1 MLELKNIGYRYKGNQ
16 TSTLDN
22 INYRFET
29 GKFYTILGKSGTGK
43 TTLLSL
49 LAGLDSPTEGQV
61 LFNGKDIRKSGYSH
75 HRKAN
80 VSLVFQSYNLLDY
93 LTPLENIQ
101 LVNPKADET
110 LLREL
115 GLEEELLT
123 RNILKLSG
131 GQQQRVAIA
140 RALVSNTP
148 IILLD
153 EPTGNLDYETAIEVV
168 DLVKEYAHKKN
179 RCVIMVTHSR
189 IMPKLADISLQLTSE
204 GLVKQT
210 EIFEGEY

>member
-1 MLELKNIGYRYKGNQ
+1 MLELKNVSYCYKGSSEAILQ
-16 TSTLDN
+16 D
-22 INYRFET
+22 INYKFEK
-29 GKFYTILGKSGTGK
+29 GKLYTILGKSGTGK

-49 LAGLDSPTEGQV
+49 LAGLDNPTGGSIV
-61 LFNGKDIRKSGYSH
+61 FNNEDIRKSGYSH

-80 VSLVFQSYNLLDY
+80 ISLVFQSYNLLDY

-101 LVNPKADET
+101 LVNPTADAS
-110 LLREL
+110 LLLEL
-115 GLEEELLT
+115 GLDEVLLS

-148 IILLD
+148 VILLD

-168 DLVKEYAHKKN
+168 SLLKEYAHKKN
-179 RCVIMVTHSR
+179 KCVIMVTHSR
-189 IMPKLADISLQLTSE
+189 TMPKFSDISLQLTKN
-204 GLVKQT
+204 GLLQQSQT
-210 EIFEGEY
+210 LE

>member
-1 MLELKNIGYRYKGNQ
+1 MLELKNISYHYKGNAAP
-16 TSTLDN
+16 TLQN
-22 INYRFET
+22 ISYQFEP

-49 LAGLDSPTEGQV
+49 LAGLDSPTNGQV
-61 LFNGKDIRKSGYSH
+61 LFNKEDIRKSGYAR
-75 HRKAN
+75 HRRKN

-101 LVNPKADET
+101 LVNPHTDET
-110 LLREL
+110 LLKDL
-115 GLEEELLT
+115 GLEDELLS

-140 RALVSNTP
+140 RALASNTP
-148 IILLD
+148 VILLD
-153 EPTGNLDYETAIEVV
+153 EPTGNLDYETAVEVV
-168 DLVKEYAHKKN
+168 DLVKDYAHKKN

-189 IMPKLADISLQLTSE
+189 SMPKRADVSLQLTQE
-204 GLVKQT
+204 GLVPQ
-210 EIFEGEY
+210 EIE